1 MTMPWTWWVS
11 TWSPGVIGI
20 LLTGVFASL
29 AVNAA
34 GVDARLAPFGRQF
47 ALAAVAIVYPFV
59 ITVDILWLVDR
70 LVGLRVNP
78 DEQAL
83 GLDLAEYGEM
93 GYALDLLAGSRVNV
107 EGEGS
112 GVHHSHHAD
121 IAYRDGQVSR

>member
-1 MTMPWTWWVS
+1 
-11 TWSPGVIGI
+11 

-34 GVDARLAPFGRQF
+34 GVDAGLAQFGRQV

-59 ITVDILWLVDR
+59 MTMVILWLVDK

-93 GYALDLLAGSRVNV
+93 GYALNPFTGSRVNS
-107 EGEGS
+107 GS
-112 GVHHSHHAD
+112 DGSSFRHSEHAAD
-121 IAYRDGQVSR
+121 RA